1 MAQYLRLLRYALPY
15 RGRIAISIGCL
26 LVVSFLNA
34 VSIASLQPVFDGLFG
49 SEANRQFL
57 SLPRT
62 LQPVLGDWAARA
74 QAFMRAHQMSV
85 LTFLA
90 WFLLVVLSV
99 KALVNYL
106 SVYLMRYVSER
117 IMVDVR
123 DELYAHLH
131 TLSLGFF
138 MRKNTGEIVSRVTT
152 DVDAVGAAVTDLFR
166 NAMREPFTIVGLVAL
181 LFAIHWQLALA
192 SMVIFPMTAIPIVKF
207 GKKIRRRGTRVLER
221 RAELSTVLQEGI
233 TGIRIVQAFGME
245 EYERRRF
252 RSKNRELFQA
262 IMRIVRVDALSS
274 PVMEMLESVGI
285 VVAVWLG
292 GYLVFRGELTPGAFM
307 GFLGALGS
315 LYVPIKRL
323 SAVNNNIQ
331 RGMAGAHRVFE
342 VLDQRAEVAD
352 RPGARILPPV
362 RETVTFEHVS
372 FAYEPDRF
380 ILQDIHF
387 QGKVGEIVA
396 VVGASGVGKSTLV
409 NLLPRFFDP
418 TEGRILLDG
427 VDLREVTLAS
437 LRAQI
442 GMVTQDTILFDDTI
456 ANNIAYGLSAPGG
469 AAGAS
474 GPSGPGDPDRIR
486 EAARLANAEEF
497 IRDLPD
503 GYATRIGEKGVRL
516 SGGQKQ
522 RVAIAR
528 AILKDPPILILD
540 EATSALDAEAE
551 RLVQEALER
560 LMRNRT
566 TFVIAHRLST
576 VIQADKIVVLADGR
590 LAEMGT
596 HPELLA
602 ARGIYSRLYQNQL
615 QGT

>member
-1 MAQYLRLLRYALPY
+1 MTRYLRLLRYAVPY
-15 RGRIAISIGCL
+15 RGRIVTSIGCL
-26 LVVSFLNA
+26 LVVSLLDA
-34 VSIASLQPVFDGLFG
+34 VTVASLQPVFDGLFG
-49 SEANRQFL
+49 GEANRQML
-57 SLPRT
+57 SLPRA
-62 LQPVLGDWAARA
+62 LQPLLGNWAAQA
-74 QAFMRAHQMSV
+74 QQFMRAHQMSV

-90 WFLLVVLSV
+90 WFLLAVLIA
-99 KALVNYL
+99 KALVGYV
-106 SVYLMRYVSER
+106 SVYLMKYVAER
-117 IMVDVR
+117 VMTDVR
-123 DELYAHLH
+123 DELYGHLH
-131 TLSLGFF
+131 SLSLGFF
-138 MRKNTGEIVSRVTT
+138 LRKNTGEIISRVTT
-152 DVDAVGAAVTDLFR
+152 DVDALGASVTDLFR
-166 NAMREPFTIVGLVAL
+166 NALREPFTIVGLIAV
-181 LFAIHWQLALA
+181 LFLIHWQLALV
-192 SMVIFPMTAIPIVKF
+192 SLVIFPMTVIPIIKF
-207 GKKIRRRGTRVLER
+207 GQKIRRRGTRVLER

-245 EYERRRF
+245 EYERQRF
-252 RSKNRELFQA
+252 RAKNRELFQA
-262 IMRIVRVDALSS
+262 ILRIVRVDALSS
-274 PVMEMLESVGI
+274 PVMEILEAVGI

-292 GYLVFRGELTPGAFM
+292 GWLVFRRELSPGAFM
-307 GFLGALGS
+307 GFLGALAS

-331 RGMAGAHRVFE
+331 RGMAGVTRVFE

-352 RPGARILPPV
+352 RPGARVLPPV
-362 RETVTFEHVS
+362 KETVTFERVG
-372 FAYEPDRF
+372 FAYEPGRF
-380 ILQDIHF
+380 ILRDIHF
-387 QGKVGEIVA
+387 QTKMGEIVA
-396 VVGASGVGKSTLV
+396 IVGASGAGKSTLV

-427 VDLREVTLAS
+427 VDLRDVTLAS

-442 GMVTQDTILFDDTI
+442 GMVTQDTILFDDTV
-456 ANNIAYGLSAPGG
+456 ADNIAYGRSAQC
-469 AAGAS
+469 
-474 GPSGPGDPDRIR
+474 DPARIR
-486 EAARLANAEEF
+486 EAARLANADEF

-522 RVAIAR
+522 RIAIAR

-576 VIQADKIVVLADGR
+576 VIQADKIVVLEDGR

-596 HPELLA
+596 HPELIA
-602 ARGIYSRLYQNQL
+602 ARAAYSRLYQNQL
-615 QGT
+615 QRA

>member
-1 MAQYLRLLRYALPY
+1 MTRYLRLLRYANPY

-26 LVVSFLNA
+26 VVSSLLNA
-34 VSIASLQPVFDGLFG
+34 ISVASLQPVFDGMFG
-49 SEANRQFL
+49 GQADHQML

-62 LQPVLGDWAARA
+62 LQPLLGDWAARA
-74 QAFMRAHQMSV
+74 QQFMRAEQMTV

-90 WFLLVVLSV
+90 WFLLVVLTA
-99 KALVNYL
+99 KALVG
-106 SVYLMRYVSER
+106 YVSIYFMKYVAER
-117 IMVDVR
+117 VMTDVR
-123 DELYAHLH
+123 DELYSHLH
-131 TLSLGFF
+131 SLSLGFF
-138 MRKNTGEIVSRVTT
+138 LRKNTGEIVSRVTA
-152 DVDAVGAAVTDLFR
+152 DVDALGAAVTDLFR
-166 NAMREPFTIVGLVAL
+166 NALREPFTIVGLIGV
-181 LFAIHWQLALA
+181 LFLIHWQLALA
-192 SMVIFPMTAIPIVKF
+192 SLLIFPMTVIPIVKF
-207 GKKIRRRGTRVLER
+207 GQKIRRRGTRVLER

-252 RSKNRELFQA
+252 RTKNHELFQA
-262 IMRIVRVDALSS
+262 IMRIVRVDALSA
-274 PVMEMLESVGI
+274 PVMEILEAVGI
-285 VVAVWLG
+285 VIAVWLG
-292 GYLVFRGELTPGAFM
+292 GWLVVRGELTPGAFM
-307 GFLGALGS
+307 GFLGALAS

-331 RGMAGAHRVFE
+331 RGMAGVTRVFD
-342 VLDQRAEVAD
+342 VLDQRPEVAD
-352 RPGARILPPV
+352 RPGARVLPPV
-362 RETVTFEHVS
+362 KETATFEHVS
-372 FAYEPDRF
+372 FAYEPGRF
-380 ILQDIHF
+380 ILRDIHF
-387 QGKVGEIVA
+387 QAKMGEIVA
-396 VVGASGVGKSTLV
+396 IVGASGVGKSTLV

-427 VDLREVTLAS
+427 ADLRVVTLAS
-437 LRAQI
+437 VRAQM
-442 GMVTQDTILFDDTI
+442 GMVTQDTILFDDTV

-469 AAGAS
+469 IARADGRS
-474 GPSGPGDPDRIR
+474 GGCDPARIQA
-486 EAARLANAEEF
+486 AARLANADEF
-497 IRDLPD
+497 IRELPA

-522 RVAIAR
+522 RIAIAR
-528 AILKDPPILILD
+528 AVLRDPPILILD

-576 VIQADKIVVLADGR
+576 VIQADKIVVLQDGR

-602 ARGIYSRLYQNQL
+602 ARGAYARLYQNQL
-615 QGT
+615 QDA

>member
-26 LVVSFLNA
+26 LIVSLLNA

-49 SEANRQFL
+49 GEANRQFL
-57 SLPRT
+57 SLPRA

-74 QAFMRAHQMSV
+74 QAFMRANQMSV

-192 SMVIFPMTAIPIVKF
+192 SMVIFPMTAIPIIKF

-245 EYERRRF
+245 EFERRRF

-262 IMRIVRVDALSS
+262 VMRIVRVDALSS

-285 VVAVWLG
+285 VIAVWLG
-292 GYLVFRGELTPGAFM
+292 GYLVYRGELTPGAFM

-342 VLDQRAEVAD
+342 LLDQRPEVAD
-352 RPGARILPPV
+352 RPGARVLPPV

-456 ANNIAYGLSAPGG
+456 ANNIAYGLSATGG

-474 GPSGPGDPDRIR
+474 GQSGPGDPDRIR

-576 VIQADKIVVLADGR
+576 VIQADKVVVLADGR

>member
-1 MAQYLRLLRYALPY
+1 MASYLRLLRYALPY
-15 RGRIAISIGCL
+15 RGRIATSIGCL
-26 LVVSFLNA
+26 FIVSLLNA
-34 VSIASLQPVFDGLFG
+34 VSVASLQPVFDGLFG
-49 SEANRQFL
+49 GEASRQLL
-57 SLPRT
+57 SLPRA
-62 LQPVLGDWAARA
+62 LQPFLGDWAARA
-74 QAFMRAHQMSV
+74 QAFMRANQMSV

-90 WFLLVVLSV
+90 WFLLVVLLA
-99 KALVNYL
+99 KALVGYV
-106 SVYLMRYVSER
+106 SGYLMKYVAER
-117 IMVDVR
+117 VMTDVR
-123 DELYAHLH
+123 DALYGHLH

-138 MRKNTGEIVSRVTT
+138 LRRNTGEIVSRVTA
-152 DVDAVGAAVTDLFR
+152 DVDALGAAVTDLFR
-166 NAMREPFTIVGLVAL
+166 NALREPFTIVGLVAL
-181 LFAIHWQLALA
+181 LFVIQWQLALA
-192 SMVIFPMTAIPIVKF
+192 SLLIFPMTVIPIIKF
-207 GKKIRRRGTRVLER
+207 GQKIRRRGTRVLER

-252 RSKNRELFQA
+252 RAKNRELFQA

-274 PVMEMLESVGI
+274 PVMEMLEAVGI

-292 GYLVFRGELTPGAFM
+292 GWLVFRGELTPGGLM
-307 GFLGALGS
+307 GFLGALAS

-323 SAVNNNIQ
+323 SGVNNNIQ
-331 RGMAGAHRVFE
+331 RGMAGVQRVFE

-352 RPGARILPPV
+352 RPGARTLSPV
-362 RETVTFEHVS
+362 KETVTFEYVS
-372 FAYEPDRF
+372 FAYEPGRF
-380 ILQDIHF
+380 ILRDIHF

-396 VVGASGVGKSTLV
+396 IVGASGGGKSTLV

-427 VDLREVTLAS
+427 VDLREVTLHS

-456 ANNIAYGLSAPGG
+456 ANNIAYGLSAGGG
-469 AAGAS
+469 AARAS
-474 GPSGPGDPDRIR
+474 GPSAECDMARIR

-497 IRDLPD
+497 IHGLSD

-522 RVAIAR
+522 RIAIAR
-528 AILKDPPILILD
+528 ALLKDPPILILD

-576 VIQADKIVVLADGR
+576 VIQADRIVVLEDGR
-590 LAEMGT
+590 LVEMGT
-596 HPELLA
+596 HPELMA
-602 ARGIYSRLYQNQL
+602 ARGSYFRLYQNQL
-615 QGT
+615 QEA